1 MKGLTCLASMA
12 LSLWMDIRG
21 KAANMGDYVTDEADQ
36 REAGEGLLAG
46 RSVVDGRLVYPMPS
60 GADAAGYQPVML
72 ARRGR
77 LFSWAVQR
85 RRAKGIEA
93 EESVAAEIAVGYVEL
108 DGQLMVEGHLLV
120 DNVALLHKGML
131 LELTIE
137 TDDGG
142 KESPIFSYAF
152 RPVSA

>member
-1 MKGLTCLASMA
+1 MK
-12 LSLWMDIRG
+12 IVG
-21 KAANMGDYVTDEADQ
+21 KAANMGDYVTDEAEQ
-36 REAGEGLLAG
+36 RAAGDGLLAG
-46 RSVVDGRLVYPMPS
+46 RSIVDGRLVYPMPS

-77 LFSWAVQR
+77 LFSWALQR
-85 RRAKGIEA
+85 RRAKGAEA
-93 EESVAAEIAVGYVEL
+93 EESAAAEIAVGYVEL

-120 DNVALLHKGML
+120 EDVALLHKGML

-137 TDDGG
+137 TDETS

-152 RPVSA
+152 RPVSD